1 MNGHVSISTSAYSI
15 YNAANRNDAD
25 NSSWFRVIR
34 RCIYRS
40 SITGR
45 IFALRINSDSI
56 TFHMLEIVSSW
67 RYPCV
72 LSRSKAFYRFSL
84 FENWAAVENFKNR
97 SLYHGTRSTE
107 RLTREL
113 KRRYTWR
120 GRKGGPWRAAI
131 NTAINRRYKSLA
143 LLPSVSISLSVP
155 LSYPGWILADD
166 EDDNEKKAGTR
177 RKKSRRSEHPRVG
190 RGTNARTR
198 FHKRTRRRGCSR

>member
-40 SITGR
+40 SIIGGM
-45 IFALRINSDSI
+45 FALCINSGSI
-56 TFHMLEIVSSW
+56 TFDVFEIVSSW

-72 LSRSKAFYRFSL
+72 LVCKAFYRFYL
-84 FENWAAVENFKNR
+84 FKNCSR
-97 SLYHGTRSTE
+97 EFQKFSKMFSLSRYANTQRTE
-107 RLTREL
+107 VASHMAGEA
-113 KRRYTWR
+113 
-120 GRKGGPWRAAI
+120 RAAI
-131 NTAINRRYKSLA
+131 NTAINRHHKSLA

-155 LSYPGWILADD
+155 YPSWISTD
-166 EDDNEKKAGTR
+166 EDDNEKKELE
-177 RKKSRRSEHPRVG
+177 KNSSEHPRVG